1 MGLAI
6 PGLSRESYLHHAG
19 IGEVVIWLD
28 FRNRGAKTSS
38 VFHAF
43 DLKHIS
49 RFAIQ
54 NTEFLRMSKKPTP
67 PLPTEANVVRDD
79 TFEDDIH
86 LGDFTGD
93 AWHRPEDVDGF
104 MRNLTAEGFARLRE
118 SANAAAVYRM
128 PYPSEP
134 ITSSNDP
141 YEEAHREKVV
151 SAIISY
157 RQYRRVHGDPSNPSP
172 EERAKAKTRFPRQP
186 ERVVPANS
194 ESDLE
199 PEQLRERDQLEATR
213 IIICSLLGLSDKE
226 FYDHDVPE
234 PVASLPPG
242 MMPSLNAH
250 GFAQVARNI
259 NYDAQLAAHDIL
271 AILMHYCSSLPDLTI
286 EAAKAV
292 ANEIDRQRRL
302 DRPSVEYVDGKPR
315 YLPPARK
322 RLT

>member
-1 MGLAI
+1 
-6 PGLSRESYLHHAG
+6 
-19 IGEVVIWLD
+19 
-28 FRNRGAKTSS
+28 
-38 VFHAF
+38 
-43 DLKHIS
+43 
-49 RFAIQ
+49 
-54 NTEFLRMSKKPTP
+54 MSKKPTP

-199 PEQLRERDQLEATR
+199 PEQLREREQLEATR

-302 DRPSVEYVDGKPR
+302 DSPSVEYVDGKPR

>member
-1 MGLAI
+1 M
-6 PGLSRESYLHHAG
+6 
-19 IGEVVIWLD
+19 
-28 FRNRGAKTSS
+28 N
-38 VFHAF
+38 
-43 DLKHIS
+43 
-49 RFAIQ
+49 
-54 NTEFLRMSKKPTP
+54 KKPTP
-67 PLPTEANVVRDD
+67 PLPTEAHIVNDD
-79 TFEDDIH
+79 TFEDDIF
-86 LGDFTGD
+86 LGDFTES
-93 AWHRPEDVDGF
+93 HSPEEIGYF

-118 SANAAAVYRM
+118 SANAAAVYRV

-199 PEQLRERDQLEATR
+199 PEQLLEREQLEATR

-242 MMPSLNAH
+242 MMASLDAH
-250 GFAQVARNI
+250 GFAKLQRNG
-259 NYDAQLAAHDIL
+259 NYDAQLATHDIL

-302 DRPSVEYVDGKPR
+302 DRP
-315 YLPPARK
+315 
-322 RLT
+322 